1 MANSNVFL
9 AGLVSFVMV
18 LLLTPF
24 VKKFAFK
31 IGAVDHP
38 NSRRINKVPIPSLGG
53 IGIIISFF
61 ITVLIFGD
69 LSKEIMWILA
79 GTSIIALM
87 GFLDDIKDLSPWL
100 KLFLQFGAA
109 ALVVVLGGV
118 RINFIRL
125 PFSSTYIGFGMFAI
139 PITMFWVVGVTNA
152 LNFIDGLDGL
162 AAGTAGIASTTL
174 LIVAMQQN
182 SLSIAVLL
190 AAIVGSCLGF
200 LKFNF
205 NPAQIFMGDTGA
217 LPLGFLLAT
226 ISTHGLMKSA
236 TTIAIAVPVLA
247 LGLPL
252 FDTTIAVIR
261 RLLNG
266 KSPFH
271 ADRGHLHHKL
281 LDRGLNQKQ
290 AVSILYSMS
299 LFCGCLAIVLYSG
312 FNTISL
318 LAFTSILGLILIRGN
333 KYIINYSRTEKESN
347 KNNNLNS

>member
-1 MANSNVFL
+1 MANSNVFF
-9 AGLVSFVMV
+9 AGLVSFIMV
-18 LLLTPF
+18 LVLTPF
-24 VKKFAFK
+24 VKKFAFRV
-31 IGAVDHP
+31 GAVDHP

-53 IGIIISFF
+53 LGIIISFF
-61 ITVLIFGD
+61 IGVLLFGE
-69 LSKEIMWILA
+69 LNKEIIWILT

-87 GFLDDIKDLSPWL
+87 GLLDDIKDLSPWL
-100 KLFLQFGAA
+100 KLIIQFGTA
-109 ALVVVLGGV
+109 ALVVIMGGV

-125 PFSSTYIGFGMFAI
+125 PFSSIYIGFGVFAI
-139 PITMFWVVGVTNA
+139 PITMFWITGVTNA

-182 SLSIAVLL
+182 TLAIAVLL
-190 AAIVGSCLGF
+190 AALVGSCLGF
-200 LKFNF
+200 LKYNF

-217 LPLGFLLAT
+217 LPLGFILAT
-226 ISTHGLMKSA
+226 VSVHGLMKSA

-252 FDTTIAVIR
+252 FDTSIAVVR

-281 LDRGLNQKQ
+281 LDRGLSQKQ
-290 AVSILYSMS
+290 AVGILYSMS
-299 LFCGCLAIVLYSG
+299 LFCGCLALVLYSG
-312 FNTISL
+312 FNTLSL
-318 LAFTSILGLILIRGN
+318 VAFVSILGLILIRGN
-333 KYIINYSRTEKESN
+333 KYLNFSKNEVERDNNQEINS
-347 KNNNLNS
+347 